1 MKMRILTSI
10 FFLYIGSAY
19 LFAQEAST
27 PSVKSAYTAG
37 YWQQEVN
44 YTMNVVVDA
53 PAHQFTGEQR
63 IVYTNNSPD
72 VIDRVFYHLYFNAFQ
87 PGSMMDVRSRS
98 LPDPDRRV
106 MDRIS
111 KLNKNEIG
119 FHEIK
124 KIEQDGKSLKHHTQG
139 TVLEVELSHPLLP
152 NESTDFYLEYFSQ
165 VPVQIRRS
173 GRNNKEGI
181 DYSMAQWFPKIA
193 EYDENGW
200 HANPYIAREFYAP
213 WGDFDVSI
221 SINKDYI
228 VAATGIL
235 ESKKKEKNKNTWN
248 FKARDVHDFVW
259 AADPDYV
266 HDILKVDSEDLEL
279 HFYYQKTNDE
289 MVSNWKRL
297 QDDTADAFRYINKKF
312 GKYPYTKY
320 SVIQGG
326 DGGMEYPMAT
336 LITGERSYPSL
347 LSVTIHELIH
357 SWYQMLLGTNES
369 YLAWMDEGFTSFA
382 QNITFNNEFNEI
394 YNLNSINPLERSY
407 NRYYTFIKSGLEEPL
422 STHSDHFSTNQAY
435 GVGSYTK
442 GAIFLMQL
450 GYIIGEEKLFKG
462 LRRYY
467 NEWKFKHPDEYDFLR
482 IMEKESGIELD
493 WYIDYW
499 VKTTHQ
505 IDYSID
511 YSFEL
516 KEKDQNKISVSIN
529 RIGKMP
535 MPIEVEVLY
544 EDFSSENYYIPL
556 SIMRGEK
563 DNSDNKLII
572 LEDWEWVNESYQ
584 FNLDMSDKEIKKIE
598 INPSGEMADI
608 DKSNNI
614 IEFE

>member
-1 MKMRILTSI
+1 MLMLMYKF
-10 FFLYIGSAY
+10 FFLLISFIVSFNSYS
-19 LFAQEAST
+19 
-27 PSVKSAYTAG
+27 
-37 YWQQEVN
+37 YWQQRVEYKIRIDFDHKN
-44 YTMNVVVDA
+44 
-53 PAHQFTGEQR
+53 HQFLEKQNLK
-63 IVYTNNSPD
+63 YFNNSND
-72 VIDRVFYHLYFNAFQ
+72 TINKVFFHLYFNAFQ

-119 FHEIK
+119 FHEIN
-124 KIEQDGKSLKHHTQG
+124 KIQQDGKNLRHHVQG
-139 TVLEVELSHPLLP
+139 TILEVELVDPLMP
-152 NESTDFYLEYFSQ
+152 DESTNFYLEYFSQ
-165 VPVQIRRS
+165 VTVQIRRS

-193 EYDENGW
+193 EYDRQGW

-221 SINKDYI
+221 SIYKNYI

-235 ESKKKEKNKNTWN
+235 ENKTKEKNKNVWN
-248 FKARDVHDFVW
+248 FKAKNVHDFVW

-266 HDILKVDSEDLEL
+266 HDILKVDSENLEL

-297 QDDTADAFRYINKKF
+297 QDDTADAFRYINGKF

-347 LSVTIHELIH
+347 LSVTIHEALH

-382 QNITFNNEFNEI
+382 QSITFINKFNEI
-394 YNLNSINPLERSY
+394 YNLDFTNPLERSY
-407 NRYYTFIKSGLEEPL
+407 NRYYNFIKTGLEEPL

-450 GYIIGEEKLFKG
+450 GYIIGEDKLFKG

-467 NEWKFKHPDEYDFLR
+467 NEWKFKHPNEYDFLR

-499 VKTTHQ
+499 VKTTHH
-505 IDYSID
+505 IDYSL
-511 YSFEL
+511 ET
-516 KEKDQNKISVSIN
+516 KKKDDGKISLSVN
-529 RIGKMP
+529 RIGKIP
-535 MPIEVEVLY
+535 MPIEIEVLY
-544 EDFSSENYYIPL
+544 EDLSTDIYYIPL

-563 DNSDNKLII
+563 DNSNNKFIL

-584 FNLDMSDKEIKKIE
+584 IDLDDSDKKIKKIE
-598 INPSGEMADI
+598 INPSGKLADVN
-608 DKSNNI
+608 KSNNI
-614 IEFE
+614 IEF

>member
-1 MKMRILTSI
+1 MLMYKFS
-10 FFLYIGSAY
+10 FFLFSF
-19 LFAQEAST
+19 LFSF
-27 PSVKSAYTAG
+27 SSYS
-37 YWQQEVN
+37 YWQQRVEYKISIDFDHKN
-44 YTMNVVVDA
+44 
-53 PAHQFTGEQR
+53 HQFVGEQNLK
-63 IVYTNNSPD
+63 YFNNSKD
-72 VIDRVFYHLYFNAFQ
+72 TINKVYFHLYFNAFQ

-111 KLNKNEIG
+111 KLSNNEIG
-119 FHEIK
+119 FHKIK
-124 KIEQDGKSLKHHTQG
+124 TIEQDGKSLIHHTQG
-139 TVLEVELSHPLLP
+139 TVLEVELANPLMP

-221 SINKDYI
+221 SINKNYI

-235 ESKKKEKNKNTWN
+235 ESKKKVNNKNIWN
-248 FKARDVHDFVW
+248 FKAKDVHDFVW

-266 HDILKVDSEDLEL
+266 HDILKVDSENLEL

-347 LSVTIHELIH
+347 LSVTIHEVLH

-382 QNITFNNEFNEI
+382 QNITFYNEFNDI
-394 YNLNSINPLERSY
+394 YKLDSKNPLERSY
-407 NRYYTFIKSGLEEPL
+407 NRYYKFIKSGLEESL

-450 GYIIGEEKLFKG
+450 GYIIGEENLYSG

-482 IMEKESGIELD
+482 IMEKEGGIELD

-499 VKTTHQ
+499 IKTTHQ
-505 IDYSID
+505 IDYSL
-511 YSFEL
+511 EL
-516 KEKDQNKISVSIN
+516 NEKDKNKISVSIN

-535 MPIEVEVLY
+535 MPIEIEVLY
-544 EDFSSENYYIPL
+544 EDLLSENYYIPL

-572 LEDWEWVNESYQ
+572 LDDWEWVNESYQ
-584 FNLDMSDKEIKKIE
+584 FDLDMSGKKIKKIE
-598 INPSGEMADI
+598 INPSGELADVN
-608 DKSNNI
+608 KSNNL